1 MLVKMSKRFN
11 SYDDVSEELEDIRM
25 QIEEVYYDVDWDED
39 VSRMLGKM
47 LGDYED
53 MKEEINNY
61 IEKKEDV
68 DDE

>member
-1 MLVKMSKRFN
+1 MSKRFN

-61 IEKKEDV
+61 IEIKEDV
-68 DDE
+68 GDE

>member
-53 MKEEINNY
+53 MKEEINDY

-68 DDE
+68 GDE